1 MREMTDRPQSA
12 DPPANGS
19 PGAAGTATGAKGFE
33 KLAQGQSTPKQETLQ
48 TATTARRPDGP
59 VLRGYVLAELR
70 CAALRARLAVADIDA
85 IGIALKT
92 GIIGPQDAVEALAD
106 AGGLDYLEATLTNP
120 GAAP

>member
-1 MREMTDRPQSA
+1 MTNRPPSA
-12 DPPANGS
+12 DPPENGS

-33 KLAQGQSTPKQETLQ
+33 KSTQEQSTPRHETMQ
-48 TATTARRPDGP
+48 TATRAPKPDGP

-70 CAALRARLAVADIDA
+70 CAALRARLAAADIDA

-92 GIIGPQDAVEALAD
+92 GMIGPQDAVEALAD
-106 AGGLDYLEATLTNP
+106 TSALDYLGATTTNT